1 MSAQVDVVSAAL
13 FDGDRVLL
21 VQRKNPP
28 YQHYWSLPGGRMTT
42 GENAVE
48 AIQREILEETG
59 LCVPEFHKVQKHTSA
74 GYTLQVFAAHADIAR
89 AQAQDDAAAVKII
102 SHHNVPDLTYTP
114 DLWAIVRAA
123 HQRLTEL

>member
-1 MSAQVDVVSAAL
+1 MTQGESA
-13 FDGDRVLL
+13 
-21 VQRKNPP
+21 
-28 YQHYWSLPGGRMTT
+28 
-42 GENAVE
+42 EE

-59 LCVPEFHKVQKHTSA
+59 LRVSEFHKVQRHTSA
-74 GYTLQVFAAHADIAR
+74 GYILQVFAAHADIAR
-89 AQAQDDAAAVKII
+89 AQALDDAAAVKII